1 MKYFLRIILL
11 CCLFIHPADIFA
23 DQWLKGDTYTM
34 SKSRVRVPFSAQFI
48 TG

>member
-23 DQWLKGDTYTM
+23 DKWLKGDTYTM
-34 SKSRVRVPFSAQFI
+34 KIFDGWVLVQPKK
-48 TG
+48 